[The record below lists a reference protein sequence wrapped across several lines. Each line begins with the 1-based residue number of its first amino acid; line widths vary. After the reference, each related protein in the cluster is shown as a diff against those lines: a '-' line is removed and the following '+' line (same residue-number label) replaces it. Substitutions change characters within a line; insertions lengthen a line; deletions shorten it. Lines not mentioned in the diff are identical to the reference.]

1 MSHDKQGRTKVN
13 KAFQRKKERKKNK
26 SLQGYENQHNK
37 SSNSL
42 IPNFQNSIYT
52 VMLGNKR
59 LLAQW
64 EREINFLFGTNE
76 KTNKDLE
83 TLVLIIEDQDLTQ
96 QRRYKI
102 ESAIPNIKLRL
113 E

>member
-1 MSHDKQGRTKVN
+1 ME
-13 KAFQRKKERKKNK
+13 KK
-26 SLQGYENQHNK
+26 SPQGYENQHNK

-42 IPNFQNSIYT
+42 IPNFRNSIYT

-76 KTNKDLE
+76 KTNKDLQNSR
-83 TLVLIIEDQDLTQ
+83 TNN
-96 QRRYKI
+96 RRSRPKPTK
-102 ESAIPNIKLRL
+102 EV
-113 E
+113 